1 MPSTPPPPP
10 PPSSNAPTTTSACP
24 YALQQPSTQPSPSP
38 ARCPSTTQTPLSPA
52 PVPPTTTTTTTT
64 KMHARQT
71 VLAVFDNYFTLAAPR
86 RFQGWDM
93 DLMQR
98 LRAGLTDAG
107 AEGRTVFVVEVQERE
122 ANINDAMHGGA

>member
-1 MPSTPPPPP
+1 M
-10 PPSSNAPTTTSACP
+10 
-24 YALQQPSTQPSPSP
+24 Q
-38 ARCPSTTQTPLSPA
+38 
-52 PVPPTTTTTTTT
+52 
-64 KMHARQT
+64 ARQS
-71 VLAVFDNYFTLAAPR
+71 VLAVFDNYFTLAAHR

-122 ANINDAMHGGA
+122 ANINDAMHGGAVATLFDMCMTTAVAPLARRGFWEFLGGVSRAM